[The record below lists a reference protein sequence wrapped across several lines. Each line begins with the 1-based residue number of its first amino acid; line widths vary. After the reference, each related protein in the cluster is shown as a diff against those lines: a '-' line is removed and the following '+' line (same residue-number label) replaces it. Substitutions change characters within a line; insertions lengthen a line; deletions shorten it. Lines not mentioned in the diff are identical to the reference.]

1 MRKLV
6 IARPARD
13 LLALTAGNHSGGE
26 GGSWAGTAEILSA
39 DVIPP
44 EQTMGANRAIVA
56 AARHVALSHDPED
69 LANDLRA
76 MVGTLRIDEVLLNAA
91 MRGWSR
97 NTRRAFRSDLALW
110 KEWCR
115 RHGVTVR
122 EGAATDVAAWIR
134 QLAGIEASETKPRAM
149 ATIER
154 YLVHLGWAYRM
165 AGLADPT
172 ADSLVKFER
181 KAARKH
187 LGVRQR
193 QARAIRFKGDIA
205 DLDSPATGV
214 CLAHLLK
221 ACRRDALGLRD
232 AALLRIAYDTGARR
246 SELVSIEVA
255 HIEGP
260 DAEGA
265 GVLFIPSSKTDQA
278 GEGAFAYLSP
288 ATMAAIARWR
298 TQGGI
303 DKGPLLRRVV
313 THFDG
318 SIDRIGTDKLHAGS
332 IGLIYKRLVRSA
344 WEKRLLGEMSE
355 AELKRWL
362 KAVSSHSIR
371 VGVAQDNFAAGEG
384 LPAIMQAYRW
394 RDARTVMRYG
404 AKLAMK
410 SGASARLAKRFS
422 E

>member
-1 MRKLV
+1 MR
-6 IARPARD
+6 RCNQ
-13 LLALTAGNHSGGE
+13 ALKRGVLFAMLDCCRRFDV
-26 GGSWAGTAEILSA
+26 ALIA
-39 DVIPP
+39 DVRALV
-44 EQTMGANRAIVA
+44 GAGEAIDA
-56 AARHVALSHDPED
+56 A
-69 LANDLRA
+69 
-76 MVGTLRIDEVLLNAA
+76 LLDAA

-97 NTRRAFRSDLALW
+97 NTRRAFRSDLTLW
-110 KEWCR
+110 GQWCR
-115 RHGVTVR
+115 KHGVSAR
-122 EGAATDVAAWIR
+122 EASPTDVAAWIR
-134 QLAGIEASETKPRAM
+134 ALAGIDTSDVTPRAA

-154 YLVHLGWAYRM
+154 YLVHVGWAYRM
-165 AGLADPT
+165 AGLPDPT
-172 ADSLVKFER
+172 ADPLVKFER

-205 DLDSPATGV
+205 DLDSPASGV
-214 CLAHLLK
+214 CLAHLIK

-246 SELVSIEVA
+246 SELVAIDVA
-255 HIEGP
+255 HVEGP

-265 GVLFIPSSKTDQA
+265 GILHIPSSKTDQV
-278 GEGAFAYLSP
+278 GEGAEAYLAP
-288 ATMAAIARWR
+288 ATLAAIARWR
-298 TQGGI
+298 EVGGI

-318 SIDRIGTDKLHAGS
+318 SIDRIGSARLHPNS
-332 IGLIYKRLVRSA
+332 IGLIYKRLVRRA
-344 WEKRLLGEMSE
+344 WEKRLLGEMSA
-355 AELKRWL
+355 AELDRWL

-404 AKLAMK
+404 ARLATK

-422 E
+422 EQG